1 MFKIASFSHNYVVCQ
16 SWYEKQVFGGLH
28 QPGNTLASQNWSN
41 IPRAISVRKL
51 HRESRATLD
60 DVHNK
65 SIRVMHA
72 EHSCVHDNC
81 QKVNNVDSRVDR
93 QGLLTS
99 TAIMHK
105 LHKLIAHNT
114 RPTECTVQS
123 MIICTLWPLRG
134 QLSMFRKGNSSSRI
148 NFWKYRLWCC
158 ITTKYFFYLRGTVV
172 SIDETKEN
180 KQYQPAQ
187 RFHFIFLT
195 RKFRIIYDF
204 FFRLLHLSSSRSLL
218 GWVHHA
224 RPPEGSD
231 RFITSKKRT
240 LWNNKFQHN

>member
-1 MFKIASFSHNYVVCQ
+1 MPILIWKTSFWRVASTGEHVSKPKLIKYSSRNFGPKIASGVTRY
-16 SWYEKQVFGGLH
+16 
-28 QPGNTLASQNWSN
+28 
-41 IPRAISVRKL
+41 PRRRAQQI
-51 HRESRATLD
+51 HSRYACGAQLC
-60 DVHNK
+60 
-65 SIRVMHA
+65 A
-72 EHSCVHDNC
+72 W
-81 QKVNNVDSRVDR
+81 QLPKVNNVDSRVDR
-93 QGLLTS
+93 RGLLTS

-158 ITTKYFFYLRGTVV
+158 ISTKYFFYLRGTVV